1 MMPDNKNTPRDED
14 NLVPP
19 MDVENMAA
27 KMPHVKQMQELI
39 DKYSS
44 FVKHIP
50 QPRSVAGEYVLITG
64 VTGGIGS
71 HIAAQL
77 AMRDDVKK
85 VYCLVRASSPQ
96 HARQRVLDELEA
108 RRVSA
113 VYDKFSPK
121 ALDKLEA
128 LASDMAKPDLGL
140 NSDVLEELK
149 TTVSCVIHGAW
160 IINFMLPLSSYV
172 DNIAAT
178 QNLINLC
185 LSTRSLIP
193 ASFNFLSSYGSVA
206 FMPMTI
212 PPDPKTGIISV
223 PEVMP
228 ATLAITDPNQGYGQS
243 KLVAEAMSERAA
255 AQNPTLT
262 TRAIRIGQVVG
273 DAVTGIWNP
282 RENIPR
288 MWQTALLV
296 GALPDQEIQTRMLPV
311 DGCAGTIIDLSL
323 PPNHT
328 TNTNNK
334 TPVSVPGGVFHL
346 LGPHPIFWT
355 QDVLPML
362 HKLGLPFDIVPHSE
376 WLARLR
382 ALPQDTKR
390 FPPLKMLPVWSQWE
404 KERSGDTPDSPA
416 KRNIVSPYVDWQ
428 TKRTHQFSPTFRA
441 LGPPDLKLVGAQL
454 RWLMSEGWERDV
466 RGQGRGG
473 AAAGSKVLAKM

>member
-1 MMPDNKNTPRDED
+1 MPDKTNSPHDEN

-27 KMPHVKQMQELI
+27 NMPHVKQMQELI

-44 FVKHIP
+44 LVKHVP
-50 QPRSVAGEYVLITG
+50 QPRTYTGEYVLVTG

-71 HIAAQL
+71 HVAAQL
-77 AMRDDVKK
+77 AIRDNVKK
-85 VYCLVRASSPQ
+85 VYCLVRANSPK

-108 RRVSA
+108 RRVGA

-121 ALDKLEA
+121 ALDKLQA
-128 LASDMAKPDLGL
+128 YASDMAKPDLGL
-140 NSDVLEELK
+140 SPEVLEELK
-149 TTVSCVIHGAW
+149 STVTCVIHGAW
-160 IINFMLPLSSYV
+160 IINFMLPLTAYAE
-172 DNIAAT
+172 NLAAT

-185 LSTRSLIP
+185 LSTRSPTP

-206 FMPMTI
+206 LMPMFI
-212 PPDPKTGIISV
+212 PPDPTTGIISV

-228 ATLAITDPNQGYGQS
+228 PTLATTDPNQGYGQS
-243 KLVAEAMSERAA
+243 KLIAEFICERAA
-255 AQNPTLT
+255 AANPSLT

-296 GALPDQEIQTRMLPV
+296 GALPDQEIHTRMLPV
-311 DGCAGTIIDLSL
+311 DECAGTIADLSL
-323 PPNHT
+323 PPPPDD
-328 TNTNNK
+328 TNNK
-334 TPVSVPGGVFHL
+334 QPVPGGVFHL
-346 LGPHPIFWT
+346 LGPHPILWNK
-355 QDVLPML
+355 DLLSML
-362 HKLGLPFDIVPHSE
+362 HKLGLPFDIVPHAE
-376 WLARLR
+376 WLARLH

-390 FPPLKMLPVWSQWE
+390 FPPLKLLPVWAMWE
-404 KERSGDTPDSPA
+404 QQRRGDKSDKSDSLS
-416 KRNIVSPYVDWQ
+416 KRNIVSPFVDWQ
-428 TKRTHQFSPTFRA
+428 TKRTQQYSPTFRA

-466 RGQGRGG
+466 KGQGRGG
-473 AAAGSKVLAKM
+473 AAAGSKAMAKI

>member
-1 MMPDNKNTPRDED
+1 
-14 NLVPP
+14 
-19 MDVENMAA
+19 MD
-27 KMPHVKQMQELI
+27 MPHVKQIQELI
-39 DKYSS
+39 EKYSS
-44 FVKHIP
+44 FVKHVP
-50 QPRSVAGEYVLITG
+50 QPRSVAGEYVVCFHACCSPLSNRSKLITG

-71 HIAAQL
+71 HVAAQL

-85 VYCLVRASSPQ
+85 VYCLVRASSPE

-108 RRVSA
+108 RRVGA

-128 LASDMAKPDLGL
+128 FASDMAKPDFGL
-140 NSDVLEELK
+140 SSDVLEELK

-172 DNIAAT
+172 ENIAAT
-178 QNLINLC
+178 QNLINFC

-193 ASFNFLSSYGSVA
+193 ASFNFLSSYSSVA

-212 PPDPKTGIISV
+212 PPDPKTGIVSV

-243 KLVAEAMSERAA
+243 KLVAEVICERAA

-296 GALPDQEIQTRMLPV
+296 GALPDQNIHTRMLPV

-323 PPNHT
+323 PAANHT
-328 TNTNNK
+328 TSIK
-334 TPVSVPGGVFHL
+334 TPVPAPGGVFHL
-346 LGPHPIFWT
+346 MGPHPLLWT

-362 HKLGLPFDIVPHSE
+362 HKLGLPFDIVPHGE

-390 FPPLKMLPVWSQWE
+390 FPPLKMLPVWIQWE
-404 KERSGDTPDSPA
+404 KERSGDTPDAPA

-473 AAAGSKVLAKM
+473 AAAGSKALAKM